1 MEPPALPRFE
11 ATQRRDFLKRA
22 AALGALALV
31 PGLAACGKDDKDTFS
46 DSSATSTSA
55 ASGSGTDGTAG
66 DTTTTTAASGG
77 ASAGNALPSGAKLEV
92 AFTYTSDGAAFGPP
106 HNPFIASWVE
116 TADGALVATLS
127 LWYNPPKGDRWVNNL
142 ASWYAAESANADV
155 NGTDDLAAKT
165 GATRPAGAYT
175 VVWDG
180 LDSTGKQAKQGDY
193 VVFVESAVEHG
204 THSVTSGTITLGTV
218 AATGT
223 LADNGE
229 LSAGTTTYS
238 V

>member
-1 MEPPALPRFE
+1 MEQPALPRFE

-46 DSSATSTSA
+46 SASTTSTTA
-55 ASGSGTDGTAG
+55 GSGSGTAAD
-66 DTTTTTAASGG
+66 TTTTAASGG
-77 ASAGNALPSGAKLEV
+77 SSSGKALPAGAKLEV
-92 AFTYTSDGAAFGPP
+92 AFTYTAESGGFGPAR
-106 HNPFIASWVE
+106 NPFIAVWVE
-116 TADGALVATLS
+116 TAAGDLVSTVS

-142 ASWYAAESANADV
+142 ASWYAAESANADI

-165 GATRPAGAYT
+165 GATQPAGTHT
-175 VVWDG
+175 VMWDG
-180 LDSTGKQAKQGDY
+180 LDSTGKQAPQGDY
-193 VVFVESAVEHG
+193 VVFVESAREHG
-204 THSVTSGTITLGTV
+204 PHSVISGPITLGTA

-223 LADNGE
+223 LASDGE
-229 LSAGTTTYS
+229 LSAATATYK